1 MHGAVKQ
8 KCSGKKTKNR
18 CAEIKW
24 CWSIF
29 HEISREGTRERERE
43 SVVGKFVP
51 TWARRLSGP
60 CCVVGSFEV
69 ALLRFS
75 RMFNTDNVPLDSLQH
90 AASK

>member
-18 CAEIKW
+18 CAGAGQYFMKLVV
-24 CWSIF
+24 
-29 HEISREGTRERERE
+29 REQERERE

>member
-1 MHGAVKQ
+1 
-8 KCSGKKTKNR
+8 
-18 CAEIKW
+18 
-24 CWSIF
+24 
-29 HEISREGTRERERE
+29 
-43 SVVGKFVP
+43 VVGKFVP